1 MVGVLLSITVAM
13 GLANALLTLLMWLD
27 IREAKARAVAPL
39 FDPPKDPAPPAGDTI
54 SSYMKAMSDYYKTTT
69 PMTTT
74 KISTKTIS
82 PAKAKAAKAAVA
94 KKIEQAKKGKLKRVI
109 L

>member
-39 FDPPKDPAPPAGDTI
+39 FDPPKDYTEPVVDTV
-54 SSYMKAMSDYYKTTT
+54 STYMKAMSDYYKTTT

-74 KISTKTIS
+74 KIRTTTIS
-82 PAKAKAAKAAVA
+82 PAKAKAAKAAVS
-94 KKIEQAKKGKLKRVI
+94 KKIAQAKKGKLKRVV